1 MTNIH
6 LSGRRL
12 LAVAGAAVL
21 AIAAVIAVMAMS
33 ANAASNTIGSKTV
46 KVGST
51 SEPIA
56 VNSKGVS
63 VYMLSGD
70 SATHMLC
77 AKANGCFSVWPPVT
91 VHGKATIASGV
102 KGKLGT
108 FNRDGFTQVTLDGHP
123 LYTFAGDG
131 GKAGKATGNGITSFG
146 GTWHVIVEGKATAAR
161 APSSSPGS
169 SQPSSGG
176 GW

>member
-1 MTNIH
+1 MPNIH
-6 LSGRRL
+6 LTGRRL
-12 LAVAGAAVL
+12 ATVGAVAML
-21 AIAAVIAVMAMS
+21 ALAAVIAVMAIS
-33 ANAASNTIGSKTV
+33 ANAASTTIGAKTV
-46 KVGST
+46 KVGSR

-56 VNSKGVS
+56 VNAKGVA
-63 VYMLSGD
+63 VYTLSGD
-70 SATHMLC
+70 SPTHMLC
-77 AKANGCFSVWPPVT
+77 TKANGCFSVWPPVT

-108 FNRDGFTQVTLDGHP
+108 FNRDGFTQATLDGHP

-146 GTWHVIVEGKATAAR
+146 GTWHVIVEGKATAA
-161 APSSSPGS
+161 SSSPGS
-169 SQPSSGG
+169 PQPSSGG